1 MIPTSDEALSSMNKL
16 YFLAGMALL
25 LFIPSAA
32 RPLKA
37 RDPRQEGYPP
47 PSESTSLPLS
57 EDPFPE
63 PNAGEPYPATGTD
76 AGAFTPMPI
85 GIQSGA
91 PALQESM
98 TADVNAAGGETS
110 NRGLI
115 FLWLGF
121 TATFLVFLT
130 SVVGS
135 IMLFT
140 RRNES

>member
-1 MIPTSDEALSSMNKL
+1 MNKL
-16 YFLAGMALL
+16 FFLAGITLL
-25 LFIPSAA
+25 LFIPSTT

-37 RDPRQEGYPP
+37 LAPHQEGYPP
-47 PSESTSLPLS
+47 PQEATSLPPADAPLL
-57 EDPFPE
+57 D

-76 AGAFTPMPI
+76 AGAFTPVPI
-85 GIQSGA
+85 GIQGNMPETQQIS
-91 PALQESM
+91 PAD
-98 TADVNAAGGETS
+98 ANAAGEETGS
-110 NRGLI
+110 RGLV

-130 SVVGS
+130 TVVGS

>member
-1 MIPTSDEALSSMNKL
+1 MNKL
-16 YFLAGMALL
+16 CFLAGIALL
-25 LFIPSAA
+25 LFIPSTV
-32 RPLKA
+32 RPLQA
-37 RDPRQEGYPP
+37 LAPHQEGYPP
-47 PSESTSLPLS
+47 PAEATPLPLS

-63 PNAGEPYPATGTD
+63 PNPGDPYPATGTD
-76 AGAFTPMPI
+76 AGVFTPVPI

-91 PALQESM
+91 SELPGSGPADPS
-98 TADVNAAGGETS
+98 AAGEEGN

>member
-1 MIPTSDEALSSMNKL
+1 MNKL
-16 YFLAGMALL
+16 CFLAGMVLL
-25 LFIPSAA
+25 LFIPSAV

-37 RDPRQEGYPP
+37 LDPRQEGYPP
-47 PSESTSLPLS
+47 PAVATTLPPA
-57 EDPFPE
+57 EDAFQE
-63 PNAGEPYPATGTD
+63 LNAADPYPATGTD
-76 AGAFTPMPI
+76 AGAFTPIPI

-91 PALQESM
+91 PEAQGNAS
-98 TADVNAAGGETS
+98 ANGNAAGGEANS
-110 NRGLI
+110 RGLV

-135 IMLFT
+135 ILLFT

>member
-1 MIPTSDEALSSMNKL
+1 MNKL
-16 YFLAGMALL
+16 YFLAGMVLL
-25 LFIPSAA
+25 LFILAAA

-37 RDPRQEGYPP
+37 LDPHQEGYLPP
-47 PSESTSLPLS
+47 AEAPSLPLS

-63 PNAGEPYPATGTD
+63 PSTGDSYPATGTD
-76 AGAFTPMPI
+76 GGAFTPMPI
-85 GIQSGA
+85 GIQGGA
-91 PALQESM
+91 PELQENAP
-98 TADVNAAGGETS
+98 ADVNATGGEAN
-110 NRGLI
+110 NRGLV

>member
-1 MIPTSDEALSSMNKL
+1 MNKI
-16 YFLAGMALL
+16 YFLAGMVLL
-25 LFIPSAA
+25 LFIPSAV

-37 RDPRQEGYPP
+37 LDPHQDAYPP
-47 PSESTSLPLS
+47 PSEATFLPPA

-76 AGAFTPMPI
+76 GGAFTPMPI

-91 PALQESM
+91 PETQG
-98 TADVNAAGGETS
+98 TASTDLNAADGETNS
-110 NRGLI
+110 RGLV

>member
-1 MIPTSDEALSSMNKL
+1 MNKL
-16 YFLAGMALL
+16 YLLAGMVLL

-32 RPLKA
+32 RPLQA
-37 RDPRQEGYPP
+37 LAPRQEGYPP
-47 PSESTSLPLS
+47 PAEATPLPLS

-63 PNAGEPYPATGTD
+63 PNPGDPYPATGTD
-76 AGAFTPMPI
+76 AGVFTPVPI

-91 PALQESM
+91 SELPGSAPAVM
-98 TADVNAAGGETS
+98 NAAGGEAG
-110 NRGLI
+110 NRGLV

-121 TATFLVFLT
+121 MATFLVFLT

-140 RRNES
+140 RRNEP